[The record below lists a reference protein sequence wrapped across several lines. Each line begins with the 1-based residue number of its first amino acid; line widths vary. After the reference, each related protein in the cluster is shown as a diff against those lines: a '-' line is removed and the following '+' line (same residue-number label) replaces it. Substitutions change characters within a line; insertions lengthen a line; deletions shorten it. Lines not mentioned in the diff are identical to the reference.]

1 MHDVPQVFTD
11 SITYS
16 VLPSASPP
24 LFRGSIEKDLVMVM
38 KAPVRSGGKGYF
50 QQVVCYDL
58 KTNIQVPL
66 TLGDLIVEDILA
78 WDTARSEM

>member
-1 MHDVPQVFTD
+1 
-11 SITYS
+11 
-16 VLPSASPP
+16 
-24 LFRGSIEKDLVMVM
+24 MVM

-58 KTNIQVPL
+58 KTKIQVPL
-66 TLGDLIVEDILA
+66 TLGGLIVEDILA